1 MQKRRENKNTRCA
14 PRAENDVVLQ
24 ENGETEEDAAEDG
37 GKTETSAGHED
48 GASTALVRRVAVA
61 AVAFA
66 SVLGAAEA
74 GDGDGV

>member
-1 MQKRRENKNTRCA
+1 M
-14 PRAENDVVLQ
+14 LQ
-24 ENGETEEDAAEDG
+24 EDGKAEEDAAKDG
-37 GKTETSAGHED
+37 GKTQTSAGHED

-66 SVLGAAEA
+66 GGLGAAET